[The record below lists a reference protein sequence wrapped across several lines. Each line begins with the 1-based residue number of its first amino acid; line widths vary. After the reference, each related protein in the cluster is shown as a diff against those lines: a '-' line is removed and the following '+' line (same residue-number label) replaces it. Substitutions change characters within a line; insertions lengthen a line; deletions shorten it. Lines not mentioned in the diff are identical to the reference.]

1 METEQPPTTSLKLLT
16 GVCTTIWKWRRARP
30 PWKSPVDVLFGW
42 KIQTTQERFSL
53 ETEPAWSSWVGR
65 AGSRSTSPGEWA
77 SRARHVTPFWVLGGT
92 QEEATTW
99 GEPNI
104 GVGRKRS
111 PFPLQELNQ
120 CHPGAAATSRP
131 RVGDLALFLG
141 IMYLNCHNPY
151 PQSKIHIR
159 SYSTIHIRIYST
171 IHNHASLCYCS
182 TLQNLLK
189 SLYLPLAPEQYL
201 SACSLL
207 CVLLSEHNA
216 IFHKLCDKHFMIC
229 LKNTKVKN

>member
-1 METEQPPTTSLKLLT
+1 M
-16 GVCTTIWKWRRARP
+16 CW
-30 PWKSPVDVLFGW
+30 
-42 KIQTTQERFSL
+42 ERFS
-53 ETEPAWSSWVGR
+53 A
-65 AGSRSTSPGEWA
+65 
-77 SRARHVTPFWVLGGT
+77 
-92 QEEATTW
+92 
-99 GEPNI
+99 
-104 GVGRKRS
+104 
-111 PFPLQELNQ
+111 PLQARRRWANDLSSLCKSWTSAIRVQ
-120 CHPGAAATSRP
+120 LLRRDPGSVTLP
-131 RVGDLALFLG
+131 RFLG

-171 IHNHASLCYCS
+171 IHNHASLCCNCS

-216 IFHKLCDKHFMIC
+216 IFHKLCDKNFMIC
-229 LKNTKVKN
+229 LKNTKVKNLNHSTMKKCHITLQVHNESNTTCTKILVLTNITNLNYVINIDKK